1 MGAKSLFTNRSST
14 GSKAFSEREDVSSET
29 EFSDYS
35 QILSEPEEEEI
46 EKEEDNNVQVI
57 LSQTEPY
64 QVR

>member
-1 MGAKSLFTNRSST
+1 M
-14 GSKAFSEREDVSSET
+14 SSET